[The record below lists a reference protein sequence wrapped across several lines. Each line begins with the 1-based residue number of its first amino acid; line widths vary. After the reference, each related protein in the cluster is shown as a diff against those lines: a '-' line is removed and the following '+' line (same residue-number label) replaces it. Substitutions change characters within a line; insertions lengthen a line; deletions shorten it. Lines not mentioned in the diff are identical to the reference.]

1 MASLRLNTIKLKRSL
16 TKKGLRYFF
25 TIHAP
30 NGEKLERSQMY
41 ETNAGRWKRIK
52 KIKEA
57 EKINEDKTHDHL

>member
-16 TKKGLRYFF
+16 TKLGVRYFF

-41 ETNAGRWKRIK
+41 KTYAGRWKRIK
-52 KIKEA
+52 RLQEA
-57 EKINEDKTHDHL
+57 ENINVE

>member
-16 TKKGLRYFF
+16 TKLGVRYFF

-41 ETNAGRWKRIK
+41 KTYAGRWKRIK
-52 KIKEA
+52 RIQEA
-57 EKINEDKTHDHL
+57 ENINVE